1 MNEDKL
7 AKELEVYKE
16 LASKDKKIDVASLVI
31 NALQKQEANLLSTSE
46 KRWAY
51 LISLGLPPFGLIFAA
66 KFYYSGKD
74 DGHTAAWICIAL
86 TGMSVLLFFLLG
98 SAILSS
104 SGASLNQIQQIQPSD
119 IEQLLQ

>member
-31 NALQKQEANLLSTSE
+31 NALQKQEANLLSTGE

-86 TGMSVLLFFLLG
+86 TGMRSEEHTSELQSHVNLVCRLLLV
-98 SAILSS
+98 
-104 SGASLNQIQQIQPSD
+104 
-119 IEQLLQ
+119 